1 MLVTLKEILKTAEE
15 KQIAIGAFNA
25 PNLESLQA
33 VTAAAEEMDLP
44 VVIQFAQSHE
54 IYNPVEVMGPLMMQF
69 ARNAKIPMCVHLDH
83 GETLEYVEKCLDMGF
98 TSIMYDGFQT
108 FI

>member
-54 IYNPVEVMGPLMMQF
+54 IYNPVEVMGPLMVQF
-69 ARNAKIPMCVHLDH
+69 AKNTKIPMCVHLDH
-83 GETLEYVEKCLDMGF
+83 GETLD
-98 TSIMYDGFQT
+98 IP
-108 FI
+108 